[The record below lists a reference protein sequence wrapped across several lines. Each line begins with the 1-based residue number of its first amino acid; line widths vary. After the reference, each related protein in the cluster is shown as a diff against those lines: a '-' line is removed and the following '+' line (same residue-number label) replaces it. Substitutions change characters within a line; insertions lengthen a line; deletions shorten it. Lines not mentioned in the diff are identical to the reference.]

1 MSNDTRLS
9 ANEGTGFDFDFVAMA
24 RGLGRLI
31 CLFAGLVIIGIG
43 VYCGWQLFE
52 HIKSVVTEGQP
63 LESAVENISKVI
75 HAEKLNVED
84 PQRGI
89 KMELGRTVSV
99 GLVWM
104 FYMPWMWISLGFI
117 KAGASLVLASTGDG
131 GRRR

>member
-1 MSNDTRLS
+1 MGSQAAGSGVRL
-9 ANEGTGFDFDFVAMA
+9 AELMA
-24 RGLGRLI
+24 ALSIPTDLGM
-31 CLFAGLVIIGIG
+31 
-43 VYCGWQLFE
+43 
-52 HIKSVVTEGQP
+52 GQP